1 MQECFN
7 AAMCGNII
15 PDFLRKWV
23 REYVPIV
30 FVAVEVIQKNKK
42 MEISIF

>member
-1 MQECFN
+1 MPQCVVTSP
-7 AAMCGNII
+7 

-30 FVAVEVIQKNKK
+30 FVAVEVIEKNKK